1 MSAIIRHKVEHINQI
16 LINCMGC
23 QVMIQKD
30 TNTKSANNF
39 KKRGGKLIDPIK
51 VRTIS
56 NKSFS
61 GRSHSMSRE
70 SNGVQKML

>member
-1 MSAIIRHKVEHINQI
+1 
-16 LINCMGC
+16 MGC

-39 KKRGGKLIDPIK
+39 KKRGRKLIDPIK

-61 GRSHSMSRE
+61 GRSQSMSRE